1 MKNFANLVY
10 SLDQTTK
17 TNKKIELLV
26 GFFENA
32 NNSDKLWCI
41 ALFSGRRPKRLIG
54 TGYLRQWACEVT
66 DLPTWL
72 LEDTYSVIGDLAETI
87 SLLTPEKNQFSE
99 KNLTSWISE
108 LRQLEKQGIEEKRRF
123 VVDAWSTLNRKE
135 CFVFNKLI
143 TGGFRLG
150 VSQKLTLRAVSYTHL
165 TLPTKA

>member
-1 MKNFANLVY
+1 MKNFAKLVY

-26 GFFENA
+26 GFFKNA

-41 ALFSGRRPKRLIG
+41 ALFSGRRPKRLIS

-99 KNLTSWISE
+99 KSLTTWISE
-108 LRQLEKQGIEEKRRF
+108 LRQLEK
-123 VVDAWSTLNRKE
+123 
-135 CFVFNKLI
+135 
-143 TGGFRLG
+143 
-150 VSQKLTLRAVSYTHL
+150 
-165 TLPTKA
+165 TKYRGKTSICRGCMVNAKQERMFCL

>member
-17 TNKKIELLV
+17 TNRKIDLLV

-41 ALFSGRRPKRLIG
+41 ALFSGRRPKRLISA
-54 TGYLRQWACEVT
+54 GYLRQWACEVT

-72 LEDTYSVIGDLAETI
+72 LEDTNSVIGDLAETI

-99 KNLTSWISE
+99 KSLSAWISE
-108 LRQLEKQGIEEKRRF
+108 L
-123 VVDAWSTLNRKE
+123 
-135 CFVFNKLI
+135 
-143 TGGFRLG
+143 
-150 VSQKLTLRAVSYTHL
+150 
-165 TLPTKA
+165 